1 MTKNQQLVR
10 YMTNV
15 FIVRFTQR
23 WKKLMTLSKM
33 NCPSLARACPP
44 FVSMSII
51 LPIIDLP
58 PLKAERHNII
68 VQSKNNQQEN
78 NFFVIWSSYATF
90 AFQYINTLYIFY
102 HIAYVCIVFKGLM
115 FHEKDNITT
124 LWDPMD
130 SSQPSSSVHGIFQAR
145 ILEWV
150 AISFSRGS
158 SQPTDRTQVFRIV
171 GRRFTVWATREGLC
185 FMKKIT

>member
-115 FHEKDNITT
+115 PTR
-124 LWDPMD
+124 LLRPWDFP
-130 SSQPSSSVHGIFQAR
+130 GC
-145 ILEWV
+145 W
-150 AISFSRGS
+150 GS
-158 SQPTDRTQVFRIV
+158 SKKAKNRTAVYDSAIPLV
-171 GRRFTVWATREGLC
+171 GIYLEKMQTRKDIC
-185 FMKKIT
+185 IPMCICIPMIICIPMFISHADVMCI

>member
-130 SSQPSSSVHGIFQAR
+130 SSQTGSSIPGILQARVLEGCHILLQGIFLSQGSNPGLPHCR
-145 ILEWV
+145 QMFYHL
-150 AISFSRGS
+150 SHQGSR
-158 SQPTDRTQVFRIV
+158 SQ
-171 GRRFTVWATREGLC
+171 
-185 FMKKIT
+185 